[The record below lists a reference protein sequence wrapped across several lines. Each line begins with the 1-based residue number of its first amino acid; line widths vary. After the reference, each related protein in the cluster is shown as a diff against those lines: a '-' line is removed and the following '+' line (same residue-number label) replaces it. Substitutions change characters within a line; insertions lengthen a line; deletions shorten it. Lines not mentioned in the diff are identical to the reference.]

1 MNLDNLNFTE
11 LSKAELLGI
20 NGGAH
25 VPASE
30 WGDFKKG
37 VGRLAH
43 EIGDFF
49 RGIYDGL

>member
-11 LSKAELLGI
+11 LSKTELSDI

-30 WGDFKKG
+30 WGHFKKG
-37 VGRLAH
+37 VGKLAH

-49 RGIYDGL
+49 RGIYDEL